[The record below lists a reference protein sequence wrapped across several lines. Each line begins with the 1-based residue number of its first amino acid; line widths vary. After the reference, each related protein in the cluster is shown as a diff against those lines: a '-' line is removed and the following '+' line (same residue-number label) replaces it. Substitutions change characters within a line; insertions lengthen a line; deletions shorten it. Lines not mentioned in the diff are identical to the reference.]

1 MYIMV
6 NREPLNLERIQEISP
21 VITLDSKTYYNEL
34 ITTAFNDSYIGSIKM
49 PKEFLKLSASDILKD
64 IDNGNT
70 VWGYFFLI
78 KYSEYQQIYI
88 SEKANTIN
96 VHIRKIPSRLYATKQ
111 QAQTALE
118 HLLSEINKVYNKLVK
133 VEI

>member
-1 MYIMV
+1 MV

-70 VWGYFFLI
+70 VWGYFFFI

-88 SEKANTIN
+88 SETANTIN
-96 VHIRKIPSRLYATKQ
+96 VHIRKMPSRLYATKQ